1 MQLYNSQSSRLLL
14 GSIPPGGGGAGK
26 ISGSQVE
33 EATSMNLRFIFHKR
47 FLSQ

>member
-1 MQLYNSQSSRLLL
+1 MQLHNSQSSRLLL
-14 GSIPPGGGGAGK
+14 GSTPPGGGAGK

-33 EATSMNLRFIFHKR
+33 QATSMNLRFIFHKR